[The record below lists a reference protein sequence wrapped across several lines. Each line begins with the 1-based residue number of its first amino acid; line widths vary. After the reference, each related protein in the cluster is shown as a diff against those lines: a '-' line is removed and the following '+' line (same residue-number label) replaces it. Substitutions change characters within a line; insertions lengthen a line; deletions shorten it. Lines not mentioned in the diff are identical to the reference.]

1 MVNETYQ
8 IKLDTLAELKGVR
21 QTLDGLKGISI
32 EAKNAQKSTSS
43 TFQNIQKSISGIP
56 AKLGAIAAG
65 AFALQKIGA
74 FLADSVKEAI
84 EAERQLSKL
93 QNALNATNENTKE
106 NIKSFKDFAS
116 ELQSASRF
124 GDDLIISQI
133 ALAKNFGLTNQR
145 SKDLVATAAN
155 LSAVLGS
162 DLESSTQQLLKSLT
176 GQLPRELKLL
186 GPEFAKLTAEQLKS
200 GAAIDLISQ
209 KFAGRAAA
217 DAKTLFGSVQQLGN
231 VFSDFK
237 EKIGDAI
244 ISTGVFQGAVQGLTS
259 TLKQL
264 GGLET
269 DIERLERFKKALDRA
284 RFDAG
289 RQIILKKQ
297 ILEIETKI
305 NGEAFAKSQK
315 EIDDFIKD
323 SKKAIRQGFDIT
335 IQLDQEKVQSFLDG
349 IKTVGKSS
357 IEIAKQERDA
367 RIKLL
372 NETFGGIDTLERLS
386 VENKKLY
393 ADAKFRIEK
402 DLNDKVKAEN
412 EKRAKEEADALRK
425 RLQVFSEAQ
434 RNIGQA
440 FAEIVQGQRSPELV
454 GGVAAG
460 LGQNVVKGAAGG
472 RELLGAAAVGAG
484 AAIGGP
490 AGAQAAQAI
499 APIIQE
505 LSKGKDAAKAFVTE
519 FLNSIP
525 DMILGLVDGITQ
537 AAVSFVEQ
545 VPLIIERFIEG
556 IPAVIENLIN
566 ALPQVA
572 IGFANLMPTVA
583 IRFATSLIEQ
593 APAIAESIIKAIG
606 NAPRNAGK
614 SFGKILGFDSGGQV
628 VQRVPA
634 GFGAGSS
641 ERFPA
646 LLGSGE
652 LVVDR
657 STAYKLQNFLSREE
671 RSSITQKEDGGM
683 MDAILALA
691 NRPVIVQLEGRE
703 IARAVRGQMR
713 SGLVM
718 G

>member
-1 MVNETYQ
+1 MANETIQ

-21 QTLDGLKGISI
+21 QTLDGLKSIST
-32 EAKNAQKSTSS
+32 EAKNAQKSTST
-43 TFQNIQKSISGIP
+43 TFQNIQKTISGIP
-56 AKLGAIAAG
+56 VALGGVAAG
-65 AFALQKIGA
+65 VFTVSKAFGFLTDSIKESIQAEKEISRLRSALAGTGEDTEQNVQA
-74 FLADSVKEAI
+74 FK
-84 EAERQLSKL
+84 
-93 QNALNATNENTKE
+93 N
-106 NIKSFKDFAS
+106 FAS
-116 ELQSASRF
+116 QLQSASIF
-124 GDDLIISQI
+124 TEGLILTQVT
-133 ALAKNFGLTNQR
+133 LAKTFGLTNDR
-145 SKDLVATAAN
+145 SKTLVQAAADLA
-155 LSAVLGS
+155 AVLGS
-162 DLESSTQQLLKSLT
+162 DLETSTQNLLKSLT

-186 GPEFAKLTAEQLKS
+186 GPEFAKLTVEQLKS
-200 GAAIDLISQ
+200 GAAIDLLAQ
-209 KFAGRAAA
+209 KFSGRAVADTKTLAGSLEQLKNTFAA
-217 DAKTLFGSVQQLGN
+217 FQEEIGKSAQETGIFTGIVQGLSQGFKIFGNIESDTEKLARLRKQLELFGSV
-231 VFSDFK
+231 VRDRPRI
-237 EKIGDAI
+237 EK
-244 ISTGVFQGAVQGLTS
+244 
-259 TLKQL
+259 
-264 GGLET
+264 
-269 DIERLERFKKALDRA
+269 
-284 RFDAG
+284 
-289 RQIILKKQ
+289 QII
-297 ILEIETKI
+297 EIETRI
-305 NGEAFAKSQK
+305 NNEAFAKSQK

-335 IQLDQEKVQSFLDG
+335 IQLDQDKVQSFLEN

-357 IEIAKQERDA
+357 IDIAKQERDA

-386 VENKKLY
+386 VENKKIY

-402 DLNDKVKAEN
+402 DLNDRVKAEN
-412 EKRAKEEADALRK
+412 EKRAKEDADALRK

-434 RNIGQA
+434 RNIGQS
-440 FAEIVQGQRSPELV
+440 FAEIIQGQRSPELV

-460 LGQNVVKGAAGG
+460 LGQNVVQGESGA
-472 RELLGAAAVGAG
+472 RNVLGAAVVGAG

-556 IPAVIENLIN
+556 LPAVIENLIN

-583 IRFATSLIEQ
+583 IRFATSLVEQ

-606 NAPRNAGK
+606 NAPKNAGK

-628 VQRVPA
+628 VQRVLA